1 MIQER
6 SSRISF
12 YPCFLPI
19 HAQDG
24 VEEEDRVEGDEEEA
38 FFSDEGV
45 LRPGEAPDEGAEGEE
60 DEGVD
65 EVFAG
70 EGYGMDGGR
79 RA

>member
-12 YPCFLPI
+12 DPCFLPI

-24 VEEEDRVEGDEEEA
+24 VEEEEGVEGDHEEA

-60 DEGVD
+60 NGGVD

-70 EGYGMDGGR
+70 EGYGLDGGR